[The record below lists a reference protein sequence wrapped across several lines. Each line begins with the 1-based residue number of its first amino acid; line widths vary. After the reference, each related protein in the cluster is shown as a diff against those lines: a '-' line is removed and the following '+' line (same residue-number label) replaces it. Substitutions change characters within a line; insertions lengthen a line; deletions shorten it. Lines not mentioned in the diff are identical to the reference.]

1 MGQHLSRHHKEID
14 LSKDSTTTKTTQ
26 AQPTIPDSY
35 RAQLPDHSP
44 RAKQLTNAVGVCIA
58 ADMRPISMVEG
69 AGFKH
74 LMRVAEPRYK
84 LPSRSHITTRVLP
97 ALYDKVMAKI
107 TEGLSHAELIALTT
121 DGWTSRAT
129 QSYITITAHYISD
142 VGDAKCCTSNTPNL

>member
-26 AQPTIPDSY
+26 AQPTIPDTY

-58 ADMRPISMVEG
+58 ADMQPISMVEG
-69 AGFKH
+69 AGFKY

-107 TEGLSHAELIALTT
+107 TEGLSHFCSYLELS
-121 DGWTSRAT
+121 WNVVTSKKHLKNV
-129 QSYITITAHYISD
+129 TANCY
-142 VGDAKCCTSNTPNL
+142 